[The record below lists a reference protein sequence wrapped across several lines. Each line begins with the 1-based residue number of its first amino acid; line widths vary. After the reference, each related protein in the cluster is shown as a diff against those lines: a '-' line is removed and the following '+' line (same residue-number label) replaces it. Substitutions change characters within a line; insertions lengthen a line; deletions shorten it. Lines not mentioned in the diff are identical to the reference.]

1 MEERLEEILKI
12 PGVLSVY
19 AVNNRAEMITELFNN
34 EISYQHAESLGARV
48 VKIFAIGLYGKVQ
61 RKTSEIELL
70 YSSKRVFAIDC
81 GRYNLIIICDN
92 FVQISMLRMTTNV
105 LIQSMEQD
113 KKVVKFLEDHAIDK
127 KILLRRDKLTE
138 EEINLLEKA

>member
-1 MEERLEEILKI
+1 MEERLEELLLI
-12 PGVLSVY
+12 PGVLSLY
-19 AVNNRAEMITELFNN
+19 AVNNRGEMITELFND
-34 EISYQHAESLGARV
+34 EISREHAESLGARS

-70 YSSKRVFAIDC
+70 YSSRRVFAIDC
-81 GRYNLIIICDN
+81 GRYNLILICDN

-105 LIQSMEQD
+105 LIQSMTQD
-113 KKVVKFLEDHAIDK
+113 KVIATFLEDHVIDK

-138 EEINLLEKA
+138 EELTLLEKA